1 MDDYIAV
8 QQTLNS
14 YTVGAS
20 RADWDAVI
28 DTFLPD
34 GIWEVPALDLVSAG
48 HDAIRASVSVFVDQ
62 MDYFIQIN
70 SPAVITLA
78 GDTATASSAIR
89 EYGRMAQGGEPVE
102 VFGLYDDRLVRTAQ
116 GWRFVRRTFTLA
128 GMNGTP
134 S

>member
-8 QQTLNS
+8 QQTLNR

-78 GDTATASSAIR
+78 GIRPRHPPPFANMAGWRRAASRSKSSAFTTIGSR
-89 EYGRMAQGGEPVE
+89 ALRRGGASCEGRS
-102 VFGLYDDRLVRTAQ
+102 RLP
-116 GWRFVRRTFTLA
+116 G
-128 GMNGTP
+128 
-134 S
+134 